1 MSLDPSFD
9 HLLVHEDSVAI
20 QVFKQNPGPIGM
32 DFRFAVKLHA
42 QLFHSLVVT
51 EVIMGLESDTWVADT
66 KICR

>member
-1 MSLDPSFD
+1 
-9 HLLVHEDSVAI
+9 
-20 QVFKQNPGPIGM
+20 M